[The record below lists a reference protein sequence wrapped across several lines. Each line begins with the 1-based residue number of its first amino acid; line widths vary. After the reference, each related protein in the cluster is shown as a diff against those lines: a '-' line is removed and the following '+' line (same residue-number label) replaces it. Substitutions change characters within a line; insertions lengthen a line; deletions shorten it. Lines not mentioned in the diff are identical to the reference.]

1 MKKLL
6 LGSVALFVIAACSSK
21 GSVMS
26 QLDTKIPSIAELQ
39 HHNYE
44 LVKVNGK
51 GLELEKGGMTPN
63 IAFGENMQITGSMCN
78 NFFGEGYFSSRGVLK
93 AKGLGMTRKFC
104 SDAALN
110 TLDGDIAELL
120 DRGAEIIISDNGEFL
135 RLSNIQTALEFKRSD
150 KMR

>member
-6 LGSVALFVIAACSSK
+6 LGSAALFIIAACSSK

-26 QLDTKIPSIAELQ
+26 QLDTKIPSIQELQ
-39 HHNYE
+39 HHHYE
-44 LVKVNGK
+44 LVKINGK
-51 GLELEKGGMTPN
+51 ELDLEKGSAIPN

-104 SDAALN
+104 ADATLN

-120 DRGAEIIISDNGEFL
+120 DRGAEIIISDNGEYL
-135 RLSNIQTALEFKRSD
+135 RLSNIQTALEFKLSD

>member
-1 MKKLL
+1 FNSLHYL
-6 LGSVALFVIAACSSK
+6 ITTLQLPSSTLFPYTTLFRS
-21 GSVMS
+21 
-26 QLDTKIPSIAELQ
+26 
-39 HHNYE
+39 
-44 LVKVNGK
+44 
-51 GLELEKGGMTPN
+51 
-63 IAFGENMQITGSMCN
+63 ITGSMCN
-78 NFFGEGYFSSRGVLK
+78 NFFGEGYFSSHGVLK